1 MKVLVVE
8 DDDFK
13 RELIEDFLSERNIDI
28 HMEYSVKPA
37 LRYVIQNPKEI
48 SGIILDM
55 GLTSSDDSWD
65 YDWMRGLDLVV
76 RLNFDKINIPILI
89 NSSTDVQ
96 IDKLKED
103 YKSLHSQMYRED
115 DYETLEKFI
124 TFLETGGW

>member
-124 TFLETGGW
+124 TFLDTRGQ